1 VRFPGNP
8 ACPPVRAIKM
18 RMAVYHLDNF
28 RSFPADSLGIE
39 WHSDCFSSPSG
50 PAALESSPPSRDAI
64 SDRGANMYFYGND
77 IIYILFVGLVAGF
90 LAGKIMK
97 GKGYG
102 LVGDLVVGVLG
113 SIVGWWLAAIMG
125 IRGYGIITSI
135 LVALGG
141 ALLLLY
147 IVRIVK
153 KRN

>member
-1 VRFPGNP
+1 
-8 ACPPVRAIKM
+8 
-18 RMAVYHLDNF
+18 
-28 RSFPADSLGIE
+28 
-39 WHSDCFSSPSG
+39 
-50 PAALESSPPSRDAI
+50 
-64 SDRGANMYFYGND
+64 MYFYGND

-113 SIVGWWLAAIMG
+113 SIVGWWLAAMMG

-135 LVALGG
+135 LAALGG

-147 IVRIVK
+147 ILRIVK